1 MATTPLPLN
10 TEFLF
15 RMVLA
20 AGTPQMATGAGARG
34 GELRVV
40 PVTGGTFEGPRLKGE
55 LVPGTTADW
64 LRVEADGTAHMD
76 VRLVMRT
83 DRGQHFYMR
92 YSGVR
97 TGPAEVLAR
106 LGRAEAVDP
115 SEYYFRIAARFET
128 GDPELAWLN
137 RVLAVGVGQRPP
149 AGPTY
154 DVYAV
159 R

>member
-1 MATTPLPLN
+1 MTPLPLH

-15 RMVLA
+15 RMVLH
-20 AGTPQMATGAGARG
+20 AGAPHMAA

-40 PVTGGTFEGPRLKGE
+40 PVTAGSFEGPKLKGE
-55 LVPGTTADW
+55 LIPGTTADW
-64 LRVEADGTAHMD
+64 LRVEPDGTARMD

-83 DRGQHFYMR
+83 EKGQHFHMR

-97 TGPAEVLAR
+97 HGPAEVLAA
-106 LGRAEAVDP
+106 LGRGEAVDP
-115 SEYYFRIAARFET
+115 ASYYFRIAVSFET
-128 GDPELAWLN
+128 ADPELAWLN
-137 RVLAVGVGQRPP
+137 RVVAVGVGQRPP

-154 DVYAV
+154 DVYVV

>member
-1 MATTPLPLN
+1 MTPLPLT

-15 RMVLA
+15 RMVLQ
-20 AGTPQMATGAGARG
+20 AGAPQMETGAEARG
-34 GELRVV
+34 GALRVI
-40 PVTGGTFEGPRLKGE
+40 PVTGGSFEGPGLRGT

-64 LRVEADGTAHMD
+64 LRVEPDGTAHMD

-83 DRGQHFYMR
+83 DKGQHFYMH

-97 TGPAEVLAR
+97 HGPAEVLAK
-106 LGRAEAVDP
+106 LGRGEAVDP
-115 SEYYFRIAARFET
+115 AAYYFRIAIRFET
-128 GDPELAWLN
+128 ADPELAWLN
-137 RVLAVGVGQRPP
+137 RVLGVGVGQRPP

-154 DVYAV
+154 DVYVV